1 MYFINQSLGTHKKKT
16 KREVKAKII
25 KKQHRV
31 SKLSNLSEVI
41 EKKTYSL
48 IIRVLMVA

>member
-1 MYFINQSLGTHKKKT
+1 MKIVTSKYINVLHKSEFGHTQKKT

-31 SKLSNLSEVI
+31 SKLRNLSEVI
-41 EKKTYSL
+41 EK
-48 IIRVLMVA
+48 